1 MLQFALTGK
10 KYEKVKSLTG
20 YRKSVRIPEQITS
33 GYETMI
39 ASMGV
44 EQISEDLEEVRTALR
59 TGFKFKRKELTVS
72 DTGDGT
78 GTIVTPFFNYSITVS
93 CNPENPAEAIWLRQV
108 DEISDADQIFS
119 DAFAD
124 AFGQMF
130 DTVELSPPA
139 PIEIEALI
147 DRIEELEID
156 RIELDYDHQATWCQI
171 QLPEFQG
178 QVHVTSDNFSVI
190 QKGSKS
196 TKALLASLLDVQN
209 IFNEDEELQ
218 GMLFR
223 QGA

>member
-1 MLQFALTGK
+1 LLQFALTGK
-10 KYEKVKSLTG
+10 KFEKVKSLTG
-20 YRKSVRIPEQITS
+20 YRKSVRIPEQVTS
-33 GYETMI
+33 SYETMV
-39 ASMGV
+39 AQMAV
-44 EQISEDLEEVRTALR
+44 EQISEDLDEVRAALR
-59 TGFKFKRKELTVS
+59 TGFNFKRKELAVS

-78 GTIVTPFFNYSITVS
+78 GTIVTPFFNYSISVS
-93 CNPENPAEAIWLRQV
+93 VDPENPGEVIWMRQV
-108 DEISDADQIFS
+108 DEITDVDQIFS

-171 QLPEFQG
+171 QLAEFQG
-178 QVHVTSDNFSVI
+178 KVYVTSDNFSVI
-190 QKGSKS
+190 QKGTKS
-196 TKALLASLLDVQN
+196 TKALLASLRDVQN

-223 QGA
+223 